1 MEQPTLLLAALAGGT
16 LGLLAF
22 GIFVL
27 KPGHSILPIYAA
39 TLPVASAIDLSVP
52 LPSPFDTLSSLL
64 GGLAMGAC
72 LCHLV
77 FTRRGSI
84 PTLPVALW
92 LLLVSWTAAGVFWAE
107 NAREAFRT
115 VTIAVPLVLLMALV
129 SALPRDQIDF
139 ALLRAAVMLSG
150 LIVGVYGLGL
160 RIVGVAF
167 PIPGESE
174 RFAIASDPGEAN
186 PNIVAATLLL
196 PLVMSLE
203 RMIMGER
210 RWKAFGA
217 GSVLFTMF
225 AIFLTASRGGM
236 IAAGVAMAMTVF
248 FCVRAPG
255 GRRLVGRAFAQVAL
269 FFAGISLLILIV
281 TTFGPARATERF
293 ETRFL
298 RTPVERLERRDS
310 SGRLEIWQTGLL
322 ACKIYC
328 AFGAGPDN
336 FPVVYNQ
343 LSAFS
348 GSARY
353 AGANR
358 PAHNI
363 FISLAVEAGVVGFS
377 LFALALGAEWVT
389 LSQPRARNLSP
400 ALRAALL
407 GMLAANFFL
416 SLLWY
421 KYIWMIFTLIRAA
434 ETSSTPDPASEHP
447 GRFSPLA

>member
-1 MEQPTLLLAALAGGT
+1 VEQPILLLVALIAGT

-22 GIFVL
+22 GIFVS

-39 TLPVASAIDLSVP
+39 TLPVASAIDLSLP

-64 GGLAMGAC
+64 GGLAIGAC

-77 FTRRGSI
+77 LTRKGSI

-92 LLLVSWTAAGVFWAE
+92 SLLVAWTAAGVFWAE
-107 NAREAFRT
+107 DAREAFRT

-139 ALLRAAVMLSG
+139 VLLRAAVMLSG
-150 LIVGVYGLGL
+150 LIVGAYGLGL
-160 RIVGVAF
+160 RIVGAAF
-167 PIPGESE
+167 PMPGDSE

-203 RMIMGER
+203 GMIMGER

-217 GSVLFTMF
+217 VSVLFT
-225 AIFLTASRGGM
+225 IFQTASRGGM
-236 IAAGVAMAMTVF
+236 IAAGVAMVLTVF
-248 FCVRAPG
+248 FCSRAPG

-269 FFAGISLLILIV
+269 FFAGISLLTVIV
-281 TTFGPARATERF
+281 VTFGPARTTERI

-298 RTPVERLERRDS
+298 RTPIERLERRDS

-322 ACKIYC
+322 ACKIHC

-336 FPVVYNQ
+336 FPEVYNQ

-363 FISLAVEAGVVGFS
+363 LISLAVEAGVVGLS

-389 LSQPRARNLSP
+389 LSQPRVRNLSP

-407 GMLAANFFL
+407 AMLAANFFL

-447 GRFSPLA
+447 SPLSPLA